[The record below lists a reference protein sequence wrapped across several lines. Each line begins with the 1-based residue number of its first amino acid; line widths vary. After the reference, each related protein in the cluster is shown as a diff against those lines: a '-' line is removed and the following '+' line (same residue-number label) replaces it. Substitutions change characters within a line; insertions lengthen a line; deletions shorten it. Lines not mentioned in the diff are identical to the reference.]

1 MPPDGSGTAETD
13 ASSGAGRSLVS
24 GKLDLEFAAD
34 ADGRTYVRR
43 QFAGYPF
50 HVCRALFQDRDHP
63 SLATLYV
70 QSCSGGIYEDDRL
83 DLMLG
88 TARGAEAHVSTQ
100 AATVV
105 HSMPSGSATQRVRI
119 QCEGGSYLEYLP
131 DPQIL
136 FPDSRFRSEVVVSL
150 GRDAVAL
157 ASDSFLCHDPSG
169 RDGKFASYFSEIVVE
184 DETGKALAIDRMKV
198 DGQAFRDSCPGIS
211 GCFAAQGTMIV
222 AGLDFS
228 ASAVAGELHKVR
240 LDRDVAAIGCSR
252 LPTSAGLLVRVLA
265 ADGAALKLALHQ
277 VWCAARLA
285 LKGSRPVERRK

>member
-1 MPPDGSGTAETD
+1 M
-13 ASSGAGRSLVS
+13 S

-34 ADGRTYVRR
+34 ADGRSYLRR
-43 QFAGYPF
+43 QYAGYPF
-50 HVCRALFQDRDHP
+50 HVCRALYQDRDHP
-63 SLATLYV
+63 GLATLYV

-83 DLMLG
+83 DLTLA
-88 TARGAEAHVSTQ
+88 TAQGAEAHVSTQ

-136 FPDSRFRSEVVVSL
+136 FPGSRCRSEIAVRL
-150 GRDAVAL
+150 GGDAVAL
-157 ASDSFLCHDPSG
+157 VSDFFLTHDPSG

-184 DETGKALAIDRMKV
+184 DETGKALAIDRLKV

-211 GCFAAQGTMIV
+211 GRFKAQGTMIV

-228 ASAVAGELHKVR
+228 ASARCRRASQGQARSRRGGDRLLAAAELCRPAGQGARRGWRGAKAR
-240 LDRDVAAIGCSR
+240 
-252 LPTSAGLLVRVLA
+252 SASGLVRGTA
-265 ADGAALKLALHQ
+265 
-277 VWCAARLA
+277 CAERLA
-285 LKGSRPVERRK
+285 PG